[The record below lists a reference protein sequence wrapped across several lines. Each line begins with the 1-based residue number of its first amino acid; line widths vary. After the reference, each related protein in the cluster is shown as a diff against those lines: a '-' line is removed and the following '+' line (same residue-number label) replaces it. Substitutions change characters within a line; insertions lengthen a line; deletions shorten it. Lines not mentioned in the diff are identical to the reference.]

1 MKDWKIGVVS
11 VIIDIY
17 FLLDALIKIK
27 SGTADS
33 VDYGIVIVSICVLVL
48 ISISWLLLKRRGQV
62 VPQLLFSGDVLV
74 WYQYDPWGRFLNAD
88 ALVATGQGMHGNNMF
103 AYCNNNPV
111 MYVDPTGHSLVD
123 IIIKIAN
130 RFVINTI
137 YFIRGFNEEEITFL
151 SVVAG
156 EAIGGTEREQKAV
169 AHTIMNRLAEPRDSW
184 LEVKTVSDILTK
196 DAYKAVGTREY
207 TNCAEYLEHRN
218 YSNADYEALIY
229 AVLPIYYGWESD
241 FTNGAHF
248 IFNVAGSARL
258 LEALKAQPDRYQMCG
273 PFEGVDPNAYCMYR
287 SLY

>member
-1 MKDWKIGVVS
+1 MATTLGNLNPLT
-11 VIIDIY
+11 Y
-17 FLLDALIKIK
+17 
-27 SGTADS
+27 
-33 VDYGIVIVSICVLVL
+33 
-48 ISISWLLLKRRGQV
+48 RGYV
-62 VPQLLFSGDVLV
+62 
-74 WYQYDPWGRFLNAD
+74 YDQETGLYYLQSRYYNPEWGRFLNAD
-88 ALVATGQGMHGNNMF
+88 ALVATGQGMLGNNMF

-123 IIIKIAN
+123 IILKIAN

-137 YFIRGFNEEEITFL
+137 YFIRGFNEEEIAFL

-184 LEVKTVSDILTK
+184 SEVKTVSDILTK

-248 IFNVAGSARL
+248 IFNVVGSARL
-258 LEALKAQPDRYQMCG
+258 LEGLKAQPDRYQMCG